1 MTGWVKITFRQWKH
15 AIIRQWQVA
24 VMFMLYIT
32 IMIIGWK
39 NYFVWNDTQS
49 ITGLVILAY
58 ILYTGI
64 DRNKKSNR
72 FIWPTMALLVLT
84 LLVPAR
90 TFLYFSL
97 ACGLLFCI
105 ERFIGKCGALPLL
118 VMTVISPLF
127 NYVFAVFTFPIK
139 LQLSRAA
146 ALLLSFVNKDV
157 QTVGNIIRIS
167 GTDFSVDDACMGM
180 SMTGIGA
187 LIGICMFFYYKRL
200 TTTRISIVR
209 TVLFAAFLLLCLLV
223 TNILRIVLLTQF
235 RFLPGTV
242 MHEVT
247 GIICFIVYFLLPAL
261 TLVKWMLRK
270 QQLNS
275 FNPDIQEEIGKSQ
288 VHGTNNSRAVKYRW
302 GIYGMMVLCFAIAIN
317 KVNGKTANDKII
329 PETIPELSGYDVSW
343 VSKDILQLH
352 APGALIYIKGI
363 ANFYNSEHSPY
374 ICWQGSGYNFK
385 NVKEENINGIAT
397 YAGEL
402 QQGDQKLYTAWWFD
416 NGRHQT
422 IGQLDWRWRMLS
434 REPKFAIVNIS
445 ATSKEELNTLITT
458 VLKNKI
464 LNSCIRAVNP

>member
-1 MTGWVKITFRQWKH
+1 MIGQAKITFTQWKY
-15 AIIRQWQVA
+15 AVTGQWQVIL
-24 VMFMLYIT
+24 MLMLYIT
-32 IMIIGWK
+32 IMIIGWQ

-49 ITGLVILAY
+49 ITGLVLLVY

-64 DRNKKSNR
+64 DRNNKSNR
-72 FIWPTMALLVLT
+72 FIWPTLALLILT

-97 ACGLLFCI
+97 SCGLLFCI

-118 VMTVISPLF
+118 IMAVISPLF
-127 NYVFAVFTFPIK
+127 NYIFTVFTFPIK
-139 LQLSRAA
+139 LQLSQAA
-146 ALLLSFVNKDV
+146 AFLLSFVNRDV
-157 QTVGNIIRIS
+157 QAVGNIIRIS
-167 GTDFSVDDACMGM
+167 DTDFSVDDACMGM

-187 LIGICMFFYYKRL
+187 LIGVSLLFYYKQL
-200 TTTRISIVR
+200 TKTKISIVR
-209 TVLFAAFLLLCLLV
+209 TVLFTVFLLLCLLV

-261 TLVKWMLRK
+261 ALVKWTLK
-270 QQLNS
+270 KPQLTS
-275 FNPDIQEEIGKSQ
+275 LNPDVGREKDKSHVTGK
-288 VHGTNNSRAVKYRW
+288 TNRRTVKYQW
-302 GIYGMMVLCFAIAIN
+302 VVYGMLLLCFCIAIN
-317 KVNGKTANDKII
+317 NVNSKTASDKII
-329 PETIPELSGYDVSW
+329 PGNIPELTGYNVSW

-352 APGALIYIKGI
+352 AHGSLIYIKGI

-374 ICWQGSGYNFK
+374 ICWQGSGYIFK
-385 NVKEENINGIAT
+385 NIKKEYIGGIET

-402 QQGDQKLYTAWWFD
+402 QQGDQQLYTAWWFD
-416 NGRHQT
+416 NGGYQT
-422 IGQLDWRWRMLS
+422 IGQLDWRWRMLNG
-434 REPKFAIVNIS
+434 EQKFAIVNIS

-458 VLKNKI
+458 VLKTKI